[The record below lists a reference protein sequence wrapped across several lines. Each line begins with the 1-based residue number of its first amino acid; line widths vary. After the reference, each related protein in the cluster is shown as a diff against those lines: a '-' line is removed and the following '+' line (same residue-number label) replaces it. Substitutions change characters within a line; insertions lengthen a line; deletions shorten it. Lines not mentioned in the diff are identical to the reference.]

1 MRSSDHWEDSQYLA
15 LGNHTATLAKQYHA
29 AAPRRPNGR
38 MTFWQFLHAVREN
51 SVSTYSAEDFAQDFI
66 ERRLLWR
73 RSFVINEPNAI
84 RHVLVDNAG
93 NYTKSELS
101 RRLLEPGLGRGLLTS
116 EGETWR
122 RHRHIMAPAFDLRSV
137 AGYVPIMTEV
147 TQELLAKWDALPNL
161 SEVEMA
167 ATMKHTTLRIIS
179 RAMFSSESDEIVEV
193 VERGVGQYQAIVRP
207 GLLDLLRFPLWL
219 SRLFSRRRVIGTSD
233 EFNKSVDRLINAR
246 GCEPDTEP
254 KDLLARLM
262 AARDSGMDDGMEAK
276 EVRDQV
282 VTIFLAGH
290 ETTAQALAWAWY
302 LLSQDRAAEAKLH
315 DELANVLA
323 GRTPSHEDLANLRY
337 TRMVIEESM
346 RLYPPV
352 HTLVREAIA
361 PDELLGHR
369 IPVRATILIVP
380 WLLHRKPSL
389 WERPDCFE
397 PERFSPDRTSS
408 RPRFAYIPFGAGPRI
423 CIGAAFA
430 MEEALLI
437 LAMIAQR
444 YRLHLK
450 TGHPVEPQG
459 LITLRPRYGLRMVL
473 ERRAQF

>member
-1 MRSSDHWEDSQYLA
+1 MRNSDTWEGSQYLV
-15 LGNHTATLAKQYHA
+15 LGNHTATLRHHA

-167 ATMKHTTLRIIS
+167 ATMQHTTLRIIS

-254 KDLLARLM
+254 KDLLARLI

-290 ETTAQALAWAWY
+290 ETTAQALSWVWY
-302 LLSQDRAAEAKLH
+302 LLSQDRAAEAKLY

-389 WERPDCFE
+389 WERPDRFE
-397 PERFSPDRTSS
+397 PERFSPERISS

-473 ERRAQF
+473 ERRAI